1 MKKQGAA
8 SMNDKLNELNR
19 LHSEIG
25 QVGDRMKASHR
36 EPPSDKW
43 ALACKQNAA
52 EMRDLLDKHNTLHRE
67 LFPYLY

>member
-1 MKKQGAA
+1 
-8 SMNDKLNELNR
+8 MNDKLNELNR

-25 QVGDRMKASHR
+25 QVASHR

-67 LFPYLY
+67 LFPDLY

>member
-25 QVGDRMKASHR
+25 QVASHR

-43 ALACKQNAA
+43 ALIHVQKPPRMA
-52 EMRDLLDKHNTLHRE
+52 
-67 LFPYLY
+67 